1 MGRSQGRF
9 LQRVRGALGMG
20 FTWAFGWAA
29 AGILIGVASIVA
41 PGRMWD
47 AFFRVF
53 DAPLP
58 ALAVPGFIGGAIFSV
73 VLSVVARR
81 RAFGQLSLVR
91 FTAWGAVGGVLLFLV
106 PYAMATLGLATPA
119 ENGPGFWRLAAV
131 IGIPF
136 TMLSAISACVTLL
149 VARRSSARFAVDDV
163 AGDIVGNA
171 GDDVGVA
178 EVWINNRPTNA
189 LRDERVIRALHEAAQ
204 RAANGALPHSGRE
217 NVLAARHVETAA
229 VRRD

>member
-1 MGRSQGRF
+1 MGQVLKR
-9 LQRVRGALGMG
+9 LRGALGMG

-81 RAFGQLSLVR
+81 RRFGELSVLR
-91 FTAWGAVGGVLLFLV
+91 FTAWGAEGGVLLFLV
-106 PYAMATLGLATPA
+106 PYAMASLGLATPS
-119 ENGPGFWRLAAV
+119 ENGPGFWHIAAV

-136 TMLSAISACVTLL
+136 TVLSAISAGVTLL
-149 VARRSSARFAVDDV
+149 VARRSRTQFALDGTNDVTDDV
-163 AGDIVGNA
+163 TDFSRELTEPSVAAGLPNA
-171 GDDVGVA
+171 
-178 EVWINNRPTNA
+178 
-189 LRDERVIRALHEAAQ
+189 RVLQALHDAAQ
-204 RAANGALPHSGRE
+204 RAANDSSPRK
-217 NVLAARHVETAA
+217 VPTA
-229 VRRD
+229 